1 MKTKFIFSI
10 VTAFCICWVPSCKEE
25 GAQETQADQY
35 HRQVVKSDRTEL
47 IERRRPTGE
56 NRTLTSVDAIRLN
69 RFTEFLNHFPDT
81 ESGRYSYAE
90 QLEAGLIDIKISDL
104 QLIIDQFGT
113 EYLIDFIRRADRL
126 GAATNE
132 GVGMLCH
139 GLLKDA
145 LDKGDKEWI
154 KMHSMLSG
162 MVEFR
167 IIQHASD
174 SELFLKVITESD
186 SPLRDYMYDVL
197 ISEENG
203 MHRLSVDDFIERLD
217 PSQNRISILIDFML
231 EDLRYKEFIV
241 NSLKSYSSNRDNY
254 RSATQEERM
263 LLKKF
268 LEENGYQEFADGI
281 VLDEAIEN
289 NN

>member
-1 MKTKFIFSI
+1 MTNKFKVLLVIMVI
-10 VTAFCICWVPSCKEE
+10 AVCLCVVPSCKEG
-25 GAQETQADQY
+25 GASEADAEKNDRQAVESAKLDL
-35 HRQVVKSDRTEL
+35 T
-47 IERRRPTGE
+47 ERRRSISGS
-56 NRTLTSVDAIRLN
+56 RSMTSVDAIRLN

-90 QLEAGLIDIKISDL
+90 QLEAALIDIKISDL

-113 EYLIDFIRRADRL
+113 EYLINFIRRADRL
-126 GAATNE
+126 GVATNE

-145 LDKGDKEWI
+145 LDEGDEEWI
-154 KMHSMLSG
+154 KMHSKLSG

-167 IIQHASD
+167 IIHDASD

-186 SPLRDYMYDVL
+186 SPLRNYMYEIL

-217 PSQNRISILIDFML
+217 ASQNRVQTLIDFSNQ
-231 EDLRYKEFIV
+231 DPRFKNFIV
-241 NSLKSYSSNRDNY
+241 ESLTFYSSNPENY
-254 RSATQEERM
+254 SNTTEDERL
-263 LLKKF
+263 LLKNF
-268 LEENGYQEFADGI
+268 LTTNGYSDLADQI
-281 VLDEAIEN
+281 ILK
-289 NN
+289 